1 MVKPQLEKEN
11 PGMNSYSKKHLSG
24 FLKKPGNAGSNPE
37 HRFNMNSIIPAWL
50 NGRQLICNHQVV
62 GSSPTVGSIPE
73 NPESKNSF
81 RTRCSGDVTAAY
93 RSSKPGVRVRG
104 PSRVLSRLKS

>member
-50 NGRQLICNHQVV
+50 NGRAVDL
-62 GSSPTVGSIPE
+62 
-73 NPESKNSF
+73 
-81 RTRCSGDVTAAY
+81 
-93 RSSKPGVRVRG
+93 
-104 PSRVLSRLKS
+104 